1 MNKTSSEMNV
11 SHEPSGAA
19 GRPARRPPA
28 HAPARVST
36 LRNKVRLHA
45 SFVPGRYQPRNAV
58 EQVGL
63 LEDPLEYLKRR
74 RLPGN
79 AWFERGRRFAIM
91 GDPLADDFAA
101 LYAKLGHAR
110 ARAMLD
116 TALERGIEHVPD
128 APDALKALFAELD
141 HPPRWVSWDR
151 IERGA
156 AVMRRYANLSW
167 LFLRLAFAQTYVNAN
182 AGTPLYMTG
191 SLSEKTVARR
201 LKETSKWRL
210 ELHQEGGLR
219 RFGPAFK
226 TTVRVRVLHSIV
238 RLHLLN
244 DSRWDVKMLG
254 MPIPQTDMAGA
265 NIGMFLTH
273 SLLLRLIGAR
283 ITRDELRDVMHLWRY
298 HGHVIGVADELNPRS
313 GKHLNEIGK
322 LITLTT
328 RHRFDPRA
336 KTLTRATLNT
346 RLRAGESWLERALD
360 AIDVHAS
367 HAFYYLANGKKLY
380 EQMGLDDSRRWLW
393 FPLVIFPWVFA
404 ADSLRRLVPGGTRVA
419 EELGRRYIE
428 SVLGER
434 EVKNAPFKPYHMVA

>member
-1 MNKTSSEMNV
+1 MRKSSGESNIR
-11 SHEPSGAA
+11 HAPSDGGDRPA
-19 GRPARRPPA
+19 GRRSQP
-28 HAPARVST
+28 VST
-36 LRNKVRLHA
+36 LRGKLRLHP
-45 SFVPGRYQPRNAV
+45 SFVPGRYQPRDAV
-58 EQVGL
+58 EQVGP

-79 AWFERGRRFAIM
+79 AWFERGRRFAIT
-91 GDPLADDFAA
+91 GDFLADNVAA
-101 LYAKLGHAR
+101 LYPKLGHATAGR
-110 ARAMLD
+110 MLD
-116 TALERGIEHVPD
+116 TALERGIEHVAD
-128 APDALKALFAELD
+128 APEALIALFAELD
-141 HPPRWVSWDR
+141 HPPRWVSWER
-151 IERGA
+151 IEHGA
-156 AVMRRYANLSW
+156 AVMRRYANLSG

-191 SLSEKTVARR
+191 SLSQKTVARR

-210 ELHQEGGLR
+210 ELHQAGGLR

-226 TTVRVRVLHSIV
+226 TTVRVRVLHSII

-244 DSRWDVKMLG
+244 DPQWDLKMLG

-298 HGHVIGVADELNPRS
+298 HGHVIGVADDLNPRS

-336 KTLTRATLNT
+336 KTLTRATLNA
-346 RLRAGESWLERALD
+346 RLRGGRTWLDRTLD
-360 AIDVHAS
+360 AIDIHAS

-380 EQMGLDDSRRWLW
+380 EQMGLEDSRRWLW
-393 FPLVIFPWVFA
+393 FPPAIFPWVFV
-404 ADSLRRLVPGGTRVA
+404 ADSLRRLVPGGTWVA

-428 SVLGER
+428 RVLAER
-434 EVKNAPFKPYHMVA
+434 EVKNAPFQPYHMVA